1 MTKNNG
7 QQNRLQRSVPKLSI
21 LIGFGMLEAM

>member
-7 QQNRLQRSVPKLSI
+7 QQNRLQGSNSVLKQPNA
-21 LIGFGMLEAM
+21 LETECT